1 MCEYGVQDLE
11 KYLMDSE
18 EWVLKCVAVKKEL
31 WKVEDQ
37 EAFKKRL
44 KDEKRNHW
52 LEKRLHGRF
61 LKNTEKVSAER
72 TWQWLKEGQLKK

>member
-31 WKVEDQ
+31 SKVEDQ
-37 EAFKKRL
+37 DAFKKRL
-44 KDEKRNHW
+44 KDEKRNH
-52 LEKRLHGRF
+52 
-61 LKNTEKVSAER
+61 
-72 TWQWLKEGQLKK
+72 